1 MRGAARMP
9 RLERVARGSSTPAGI
24 ALGVGSGVT
33 VVSVIVA
40 ALVPSSAGDW
50 RLAPVAAAL
59 FWLGTWMPRR
69 TIIAVAVIAYL
80 LVDGFLVNRSG
91 VLTWDGLPD
100 IYRVLMLTG
109 AAAIGLLGGV
119 FRPARRRS
127 PMWFVPP
134 EWLPQPFEDP
144 GPLKSAGPESLSTQP
159 EEERFRRG

>member
-1 MRGAARMP
+1 MPGAVRMP
-9 RLERVARGSSTPAGI
+9 RPERVARTSSTPAGI
-24 ALGVGSGVT
+24 ELGLGSGVAVAS
-33 VVSVIVA
+33 VVVA
-40 ALVPSSAGDW
+40 AMLPASAGDW

-59 FWLGTWMPRR
+59 LWLGTWMLRR

-100 IYRVLMLTG
+100 TYRVLMLTG
-109 AAAIGLLGGV
+109 TAAIGLLVGV

-127 PMWFVPP
+127 PMWYVPP
-134 EWLPQPFEDP
+134 EWLPQPSEDP

-159 EEERFRRG
+159 KEERFRRG